1 MIARGIVTALA
12 PGLLGF
18 ALSVLPVTRAEA
30 ECKWVDDDS
39 CPSGWSTHA
48 ERTVGNGSGV
58 MGSFGSPQR
67 YCCTTPSEPYATG
80 ETDEERAARHQKEC
94 EGLGKLFDPAT
105 GSCNNKKPIKQMGKS
120 KSGRE
125 VVKAAC
131 LNNGWIW
138 DEQKAGGPGCVKPS
152 QAKANCEAK
161 GSSYHYDL
169 DTKRCVGVKSMKK
182 VKKQSPPEQVS
193 EDDGG
198 DDQPKK
204 KKTKQIIGDFLSD
217 FLNGNR

>member
-18 ALSVLPVTRAEA
+18 ALSVLPVTTAEA
-30 ECKWVDDDS
+30 ECKEFVNTNA
-39 CPSGWSTHA
+39 CPSGWVIK
-48 ERTVGNGSGV
+48 ERISNRSDGSITSV
-58 MGSFGSPQR
+58 R
-67 YCCTTPSEPYATG
+67 CCTTPSAPYATG
-80 ETDEERAARHQKEC
+80 ETQEERAARHQKEC
-94 EGLGKLFDPAT
+94 EGLGKLFNPAT
-105 GSCNNKKPIKQMGKS
+105 GSCNYKPIKKMGKS
-120 KSGRE
+120 KSG
-125 VVKAAC
+125 KSAC

-138 DEQKAGGPGCVKPS
+138 DEQKAGGPGCIKPS
-152 QAKANCEAK
+152 QAKADCEAK

-169 DTKRCVGVKSMKK
+169 DTRRCVGVKSMKK